1 MKKNNKVED
10 LLRKKGERLEIPQSL
25 QPKQMRE
32 TLEHA
37 ESRSC
42 KPDMWRHISKKS
54 LYTIMAAAACFC
66 LVTGIWG
73 YRGWPENLRIQ
84 KDIASKQ
91 HAQQTQW
98 QDSKKTEGMEGV
110 EEEQELLAAANR
122 SYEEIYAYLSENWQ
136 KREVMNGGT
145 KEEEGAL
152 TAGIDELAAADASVS
167 EQKLASTEAFGK
179 TNTQVEQI
187 DEADRIKND
196 GRYLYQIAEKEQ
208 EENGQYSVRTGIQIL
223 DTKGGLKETAFLEG
237 YENVEEFY
245 VWEDLLITVENKYY
259 DWEEPFSSGDLPAAE
274 KKVVCGDLYML
285 RGYHEI
291 QIYRIA
297 DRSRPVKLKTFTLQ
311 GIYESSR
318 VSEGYFYGI
327 SRFTAEPGEGEQ
339 DYDAYIPSLNGKRME
354 AERIYCPED
363 TDGTDYLV
371 LVSIDL
377 SDPTS
382 FTDSRAVLT
391 GAGTYY
397 VSTENIYMAQYRSVY
412 GTESAEEGK
421 TEDAT
426 RLLRFSFEKGRFY
439 AGAQGEVPGNL
450 ESCFS
455 MDEYEGNLRVVTT
468 VQEYEV
474 KEIRDDRT
482 GVRLGYDYEESSRT
496 SALYILDSS
505 LTVKGKIEGL
515 AEGEMVRSARF
526 LGETGYFVTFRQ
538 TDPLFAADLSDPEN
552 PRILSELKVSGFS
565 EYLHFYGASLLLGIG
580 MEADEETGR
589 EQGMKLSMF
598 DLSKPEEIK
607 EISRVHLKEYDYSE
621 ALNNHRAA
629 LVDAEENI
637 IGFEAEGWQTSGCPK
652 DYFVFSWQDGA
663 FVQKQKFDIR
673 LKDGG
678 SCTVRGTFIGDTFYL
693 LFGNG
698 TARAYDLNTG
708 ELQEEI

>member
-1 MKKNNKVED
+1 MKKEKMEG
-10 LLRKKGERLEIPQSL
+10 LLRRKGEELKIPKSLEPE
-25 QPKQMRE
+25 QMRE
-32 TLEHA
+32 TLSNA
-37 ESRSC
+37 ER
-42 KPDMWRHISKKS
+42 KS
-54 LYTIMAAAACFC
+54 FRFHLRTHVSGRNLYTMVAAAACFC
-66 LVTGIWG
+66 LVTGIWSYMG
-73 YRGWPENLRIQ
+73 QPEDLLLPDRFVSEQ
-84 KDIASKQ
+84 ASGQ
-91 HAQQTQW
+91 AGR
-98 QDSKKTEGMEGV
+98 QDRKETKGAAVSEV
-110 EEEQELLAAANR
+110 EQVLPESAHR

-136 KREVMNGGT
+136 R
-145 KEEEGAL
+145 KEALSGESEGEGAL
-152 TAGIDELAAADASVS
+152 SAGIEDLAAADAPVS
-167 EQKLASTEAFGK
+167 RQKLEASTEAFGK
-179 TNTQVEQI
+179 TNTQVEQV
-187 DEADRIKND
+187 DEADQIKND
-196 GRYLYQIAEKEQ
+196 GRYLYQIAGKEQ
-208 EENGQYSVRTGIQIL
+208 EENGQYSVQTGIQIL
-223 DTKGGLKETAFLEG
+223 DTQGGLKEAAFLDDFES
-237 YENVEEFY
+237 VEEFY
-245 VWEDLLITVENKYY
+245 VWEDLLITIENKCY
-259 DWEEPFSSGDLPAAE
+259 DCAAPLSSGAAPSME
-274 KKVVCGDLYML
+274 KKMVCGDLYMFQ
-285 RGYHEI
+285 GYHEI
-291 QIYRIA
+291 RIYQIA

-354 AERIYCPED
+354 AEKIYCPED
-363 TDGTDYLV
+363 ADGTDYLV

-382 FTDSRAVLT
+382 FADSRAVLT

-426 RLLRFSFEKGRFY
+426 GLLRFSFEKGRFY
-439 AGAQGEVPGNL
+439 ARAQGEVPGNL

-607 EISRVHLKEYDYSE
+607 EISRVHLKDYDYSE

-652 DYFVFSWQDGA
+652 DYVVFSWQDGA